1 MSSNNYDDTNTT
13 TSPNIMHSRK
23 QPSSQT
29 ISISMPEMTSDETT
43 DDNNDRESETLLPLH
58 HPPKDAESPSKDRT
72 GTAVGGPSQATKI
85 GTALFYAV
93 SSLGVIF
100 ANKIVLS
107 TYAFPSVQTLAF
119 LQFAST
125 TLALKVASAL
135 GYITLLPISV
145 RGVKSILPLSTC
157 YLLNILTGLSAT
169 QNLSLPMMVLLR
181 RASILMTMVSNEV
194 SVCCCGD
201 WFLVEHNTMR
211 LALMI
216 HCVFQCHFFL
226 PSCSKHCIDQPSC
239 WRNGC

>member
-1 MSSNNYDDTNTT
+1 MSSNNYDDINTT

-29 ISISMPEMTSDETT
+29 VSISMPVMTSDETT
-43 DDNNDRESETLLPLH
+43 DDNNINNNDHRESETLLPLH
-58 HPPKDAESPSKDRT
+58 QPPKDAESPSKDRT
-72 GTAVGGPSQATKI
+72 GTAVGGGPSQATKI

-181 RASILMTMVSNEV
+181 RASILMTMVSTIV
-194 SVCCCGD
+194 LVCAAVAGLQWNTIIVD
-201 WFLVEHNTMR
+201 WH
-211 LALMI
+211 
-216 HCVFQCHFFL
+216 
-226 PSCSKHCIDQPSC
+226 S
-239 WRNGC
+239 

>member
-1 MSSNNYDDTNTT
+1 MTSNIYDDNITD
-13 TSPNIMHSRK
+13 SPSIMHSRK
-23 QPSSQT
+23 QPSQT
-29 ISISMPEMTSDETT
+29 MSISMPEMLSSDETT
-43 DDNNDRESETLLPLH
+43 DDNDRETESLIPLH
-58 HPPKDAESPSKDRT
+58 HQPNDAESPSKERGNAIT
-72 GTAVGGPSQATKI
+72 TGGPSQATKI

-125 TLALKVASAL
+125 TLALKVASSL
-135 GYITLLPISV
+135 GYIKLLPISI

-181 RASILMTMVSNEV
+181 RASILMTMVS
-194 SVCCCGD
+194 D
-201 WFLVEHNTMR
+201 
-211 LALMI
+211 
-216 HCVFQCHFFL
+216 
-226 PSCSKHCIDQPSC
+226 
-239 WRNGC
+239 